1 MLFRDKVITGSN
13 EILSYRSEGDG
24 EMTREEALRTL
35 TNLYPTDRATKG
47 QWIVYCELQ
56 IKFVKEFGIT
66 GEELEEIAEQR
77 KEG

>member
-1 MLFRDKVITGSN
+1 MTRNVVSRQSDKGHET
-13 EILSYRSEGDG
+13 
-24 EMTREEALRTL
+24 MTREEALRTL

-56 IKFVKEFGIT
+56 IEFVKEFGIT

-77 KEG
+77 RER